1 MPDTYHKVST
11 IEFLSYLPN
20 LKRLQ
25 PDKFL
30 AILIENFGK
39 WVETKDIIDQVWK
52 GCKIPSDPFN
62 NLARFAWY
70 WRKQGFNIQNS
81 IYNGKYMLLKNG
93 ERINYLGLDAPTR
106 SRKEI
111 VKAGHIRQDAAR
123 RLRME
128 GLFYSDIAKQL
139 GYSGKDSAREAVK
152 RANARM
158 EKVL

>member
-25 PDKFL
+25 RDKFL

-52 GCKIPSDPFN
+52 GCKVPTTAFN
-62 NLARFAWY
+62 SLAYYACS
-70 WRKQGFNIQNS
+70 WRKQGFNIQNN
-81 IYNGKYMLLKNG
+81 IHNGKYMLLKNG
-93 ERINYLGLDAPTR
+93 ERVNYLGLDVPTR

-111 VKAGHIRQDAAR
+111 VKASHIRQDAAR

-139 GYSGKDSAREAVK
+139 GYSGKDSACDAVK

>member
-20 LKRLQ
+20 LQRLQ

-52 GCKIPSDPFN
+52 GCKTPPSAFN
-62 NLARFAWY
+62 NLAYYACL
-70 WRKQGFNIQNS
+70 WRKQGFNIQNN

-93 ERINYLGLDAPTR
+93 ERINYLGLDVPTR

-111 VKAGHIRQDAAR
+111 VKASHIRQDNAY
-123 RLRME
+123 RLRVK
-128 GLFYSDIAKQL
+128 GLIYSDIAKQL
-139 GYSGKDSAREAVK
+139 GYSGKGSAREAVK

-158 EKVL
+158 EKVS

>member
-1 MPDTYHKVST
+1 MPDTYRKVST

-30 AILIENFGK
+30 AILIEHFGK
-39 WVETKDIIDQVWK
+39 WVETEYIVSEVWK
-52 GCKIPSDPFN
+52 GCRVPQSAFN
-62 NLARFAWY
+62 NLAKFAY
-70 WRKQGFNIQNS
+70 GWRKHGFNIQNR
-81 IYNGKYMLLKNG
+81 GCKYILLKNS
-93 ERINYLGLDAPTR
+93 ESINYTGLYVPSR

-111 VKAGHIRQDAAR
+111 VKEDRIRQDTAR
-123 RLRME
+123 GLRLE
-128 GLFYSDIAKQL
+128 GHVYSYIAKRL
-139 GYSGKDSAREAVK
+139 GYSNRCSARTAVL